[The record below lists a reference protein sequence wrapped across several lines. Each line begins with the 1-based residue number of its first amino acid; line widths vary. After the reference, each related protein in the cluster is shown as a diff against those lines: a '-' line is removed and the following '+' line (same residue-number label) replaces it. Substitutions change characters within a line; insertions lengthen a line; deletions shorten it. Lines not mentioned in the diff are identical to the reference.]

1 MIPGKQ
7 YKIQQ
12 LSEIA
17 WRRKWWILVPCIV
30 AGISMFAAS
39 YSMTE
44 IFRSETTILVAAHNA
59 PEDLVGPSVNPRI
72 EERLHGISQQLLS
85 RDTLQA
91 VVEEMNLY
99 PERKLNPDMDVVTK
113 MRADTSVTIEKGD
126 PENQDAT
133 TVKIGFQ
140 SPSPQEAFSVTDKLT
155 KLFIAKNV
163 KERGEVAES
172 TAAFLDK
179 QLEDARVRLNEG
191 EQRLEAFRTRY
202 AGELPTQLEVNVGA
216 VQAADVQLRALQES
230 LRLDVERQT
239 QLERMIA
246 DLEKRGTSTLSA
258 TPAAGGGVQPSALEL
273 ELIAARNERREMETR
288 FKPEHPSVIRADR
301 RIRDLETAL
310 RNSLLPAPA
319 QAPATAGAPI
329 VPVLPSPEL
338 TERQA
343 ELATVK
349 GRIRDKES
357 DRAELL
363 QTKAMHQR
371 RIDAQPVRES
381 ELTSL
386 TRDHETLRLV
396 YADLLR
402 KKENSRMAEQ
412 LENES
417 IAADFSI
424 VEPAQVPTSPAAP
437 NRERLVIL
445 GLLFGLAFG
454 IGLASFLE
462 YWDSTLR
469 TEDDIMLA
477 LNLPTL
483 ASIPMMHSSVDMAK
497 RKRRKLGFGI
507 VTGMFAV
514 VVVVAMTFVR

>member
-1 MIPGKQ
+1 VIPGKQ

-17 WRRKWWILVPCIV
+17 WRRKWWIVVPCVI
-30 AGISMFAAS
+30 AGISMLAAS

-59 PEDLVGPSVNPRI
+59 PEDLVGTSVAGRI

-85 RDTLQA
+85 RDSLQA
-91 VVEEMNLY
+91 VVEELNLY
-99 PERKLNPDMDVVTK
+99 PERAQDPGMDVVTR
-113 MRADTSVTIEKGD
+113 MRADTTVTIEKGD

-133 TVKIGFQ
+133 TVRIGFQ
-140 SPSPQEAFSVTDKLT
+140 SPSAQEAFSVTDRLT

-163 KERGEVAES
+163 KDRGDVAQS
-172 TAAFLDK
+172 TGAFLDK
-179 QLEDARVRLNEG
+179 QLVDARERLNAQ
-191 EQRLEAFRTRY
+191 EQRLEAFRTRH
-202 AGELPTQLEVNVGA
+202 AGELPTQLEANVGG
-216 VQAADVQLRALQES
+216 VQTADVQLRALQES
-230 LRLDVERQT
+230 LRLDLERQT
-239 QLERMIA
+239 QLERIIA
-246 DLEKRGTSTLSA
+246 DLEKRGPTALSA
-258 TPAAGGGVQPSALEL
+258 TTPGGAVQPSALEL

-288 FKPEHPSVIRADR
+288 FKPEHPSLLRADR
-301 RIRDLETAL
+301 RIRDLEQAL
-310 RNSLLPAPA
+310 RNSLQPAPVVAAASGPA
-319 QAPATAGAPI
+319 Q
-329 VPVLPSPEL
+329 PVVPSPEL
-338 TERQA
+338 IERQA
-343 ELATVK
+343 ELATLR
-349 GRIRDKES
+349 GRIRDKEG

-363 QTKAMHQR
+363 QTKATYQR

-381 ELTSL
+381 ELADL
-386 TRDHETLRLV
+386 TRDHETLRLI

-417 IAADFSI
+417 VLADFSI
-424 VEPAQVPTSPAAP
+424 VEPAQLPGSPFSP

-454 IGLASFLE
+454 IGLAAFLE

-483 ASIPMMHSSVDMAK
+483 ASIPMMRSSAEVAK
-497 RKRRKLGFGI
+497 QKRRKLGFGI
-507 VTGMFAV
+507 VTGMFAGLI
-514 VVVVAMTFVR
+514 AAAFTFVR

>member
-17 WRRKWWILVPCIV
+17 WRRKWWIVVPCVV
-30 AGISMFAAS
+30 ASISMLAAS

-59 PEDLVGPSVNPRI
+59 PEDLVGPAVNPRI

-85 RDTLQA
+85 RDSLQA

-99 PERKLNPDMDVVTK
+99 PERQQNPDMDVVSR

-140 SPSPQEAFSVTDKLT
+140 SPNAQEAFTVTDKLT

-163 KERGEVAES
+163 KERGDVAQS
-172 TAAFLDK
+172 TGAFLDK
-179 QLEDARVRLNEG
+179 QLEDARARLTEG
-191 EQRLEAFRTRY
+191 EQRLEAFNRRY
-202 AGELPTQLEVNVGA
+202 AGELPTQLEANIGS
-216 VQAADVQLRALQES
+216 VQTADVQLRALQES

-239 QLERMIA
+239 QLERIIA
-246 DLEKRGTSTLSA
+246 DLEKRASNPLAA
-258 TPAAGGGVQPSALEL
+258 TTAGGGGVQPSALEL

-288 FKPEHPSVIRADR
+288 FKPEHPAVIRADR

-310 RNSLLPAPA
+310 RNSLQPPP
-319 QAPATAGAPI
+319 APATASAPAL
-329 VPVLPSPEL
+329 PVVPSPEL
-338 TERQA
+338 AERKA
-343 ELATVK
+343 ELTMVL
-349 GRIRDKES
+349 GRIRDKEN
-357 DRAELL
+357 DRAELA

-371 RIDAQPVRES
+371 RIDAQPMRES
-381 ELTSL
+381 ELTTL

-417 IAADFSI
+417 VSADFSI
-424 VEPAQVPTSPAAP
+424 VEPAQMPTSPFAP
-437 NRERLVIL
+437 NRQRLVIL

-483 ASIPMMHSSVDMAK
+483 ASIPMMRSSAEIAQ

-507 VTGMFAV
+507 VTGMFAGL
-514 VVVVAMTFVR
+514 VAAAITFVR

>member
-1 MIPGKQ
+1 VIPGKQ

-17 WRRKWWILVPCIV
+17 WRRKWWIVVPCVV
-30 AGISMFAAS
+30 AGISMLAAS

-85 RDTLQA
+85 RDSLQA

-99 PERKLNPDMDVVTK
+99 PERQQNPDMDVVSR

-140 SPSPQEAFSVTDKLT
+140 SPNAQEAFQVTDKLT

-163 KERGEVAES
+163 KERGDVAQS
-172 TAAFLDK
+172 TGAFLDK
-179 QLEDARVRLNEG
+179 QLEDARARLAEG
-191 EQRLEAFRTRY
+191 EQRLQAFNVRY
-202 AGELPTQLEVNVGA
+202 AGELPTQLEANVGG
-216 VQAADVQLRALQES
+216 VQTADVQLRALQES

-246 DLEKRGTSTLSA
+246 DLVTRGSNPLAA
-258 TPAAGGGVQPSALEL
+258 TTAAGGGVQPSALEL

-288 FKPEHPSVIRADR
+288 FKPEHPAVIRADR

-310 RNSLLPAPA
+310 RNSLQPPP
-319 QAPATAGAPI
+319 PATASTPAQ
-329 VPVLPSPEL
+329 PVVPSPEL
-338 TERQA
+338 NERKA
-343 ELATVK
+343 ELAMVL
-349 GRIRDKES
+349 GRIRDKEK

-363 QTKAMHQR
+363 QTKAMYQR

-381 ELTSL
+381 ELATL
-386 TRDHETLRLV
+386 TRDHETLRVV

-417 IAADFSI
+417 VSADFSI
-424 VEPAQVPTSPAAP
+424 VEPAQLPSSPFAP
-437 NRERLVIL
+437 NRQRLVIL

-454 IGLASFLE
+454 IGLAAFLE

-483 ASIPMMHSSVDMAK
+483 ASIPMMRSTAELAQ

-507 VTGMFAV
+507 VSGMFAGL
-514 VVVVAMTFVR
+514 VVAAITFVR

>member
-1 MIPGKQ
+1 VIPGKQ

-17 WRRKWWILVPCIV
+17 WRRKWWILVPCIL
-30 AGISMFAAS
+30 AGVSMFAAS

-85 RDTLQA
+85 RDSLQA

-99 PERKLNPDMDVVTK
+99 PERAQNPDMDVVTR

-140 SPSPQEAFSVTDKLT
+140 SPSAQEAFSVTDKLT

-163 KERGEVAES
+163 KERGEVAQS
-172 TAAFLDK
+172 TGAFLDK
-179 QLEDARVRLNEG
+179 QLEDARARLTEG
-191 EQRLEAFRTRY
+191 EQRLEAFRSRY
-202 AGELPTQLEVNVGA
+202 AGELPTQLEANVGG
-216 VQAADVQLRALQES
+216 VQTADVQLRALQES
-230 LRLDVERQT
+230 MRLDVERQT

-246 DLEKRGTSTLSA
+246 DLEKRAANPLA
-258 TPAAGGGVQPSALEL
+258 AAPAAGGGVQPSALEL
-273 ELIAARNERREMETR
+273 ELLAARNERREMETR

-310 RNSLLPAPA
+310 RNSFQPAPA
-319 QAPATAGAPI
+319 PTGDNAVAL
-329 VPVLPSPEL
+329 PVLPSPEL
-338 TERQA
+338 AERQA
-343 ELATVK
+343 EMAIVK
-349 GRIRDKES
+349 GRIRDKER
-357 DRAELL
+357 DRQELL
-363 QTKAMHQR
+363 QTKAMYQR
-371 RIDAQPVRES
+371 RIDAQPMRES
-381 ELTSL
+381 ELATL

-412 LENES
+412 LENDS
-417 IAADFSI
+417 ILADFSI
-424 VEPAQVPTSPAAP
+424 VEPAQLPSSPFAP

-454 IGLASFLE
+454 IGLAAFLE

-483 ASIPMMHSSVDMAK
+483 ASIPMMHSSVDVAK

-514 VVVVAMTFVR
+514 VVVAAMTFVR